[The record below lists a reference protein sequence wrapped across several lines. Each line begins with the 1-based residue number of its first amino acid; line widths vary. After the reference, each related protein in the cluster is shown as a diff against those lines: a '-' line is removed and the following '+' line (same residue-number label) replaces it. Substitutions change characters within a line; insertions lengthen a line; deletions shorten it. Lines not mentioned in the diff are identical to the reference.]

1 MRNNLR
7 LQIKVILP
15 RDYDAHRYSG
25 SKAVIRALSQSDNGI
40 SIAQSLC
47 TETMKSANDVTYAV
61 FPRY

>member
-1 MRNNLR
+1 M
-7 LQIKVILP
+7 KAILP